1 MTERGRPN
9 TRNTSCYVVVSL
21 RGPVEMHIVAV
32 QLGRLFLSA
41 PASATTQS
49 VSIRGVWTRR
59 FILLSAKLMSQNL
72 PFPADGGK
80 TSERIERTE
89 VQPPSGF
96 FNFGW
101 GKETLF
107 KRGSRKKTGP
117 RWRCATRAGTRLTAA
132 RSCYA
137 GKRSLA
143 LVAAAWRRA
152 LLRRGRPRP
161 RGA

>member
-1 MTERGRPN
+1 MPPRLILIACAFGRRRHGAMF
-9 TRNTSCYVVVSL
+9 TAGSSRAFSIIFSHVFD
-21 RGPVEMHIVAV
+21 G
-32 QLGRLFLSA
+32 QKKFFWRLLIPLSQ
-41 PASATTQS
+41 T
-49 VSIRGVWTRR
+49 
-59 FILLSAKLMSQNL
+59 ILLSAKLMSQNL

-96 FNFGW
+96 FYFSW

-143 LVAAAWRRA
+143 LVAAASRRA